1 MLIVLASLLPGAFW
15 LWYFNRYD
23 VWEKEPVWRL
33 LLTTA
38 AGAISVVPALIWEAP
53 FTDLFSASNS
63 LAMQVFLSF
72 LVVGLGEELC
82 KLLAVILSAFRTS
95 EFNEPMDG
103 IIYAAAAAIGFSVV
117 ENVLYI
123 TSFGLA
129 IAPLRATVSTL
140 AHIAFSGLG
149 GYFLGLAKMAPKP
162 WAAALLSL
170 IVAAFL
176 HGAFDFLLITGLVAP
191 CVLVIA
197 ILGLQALLFGAI
209 RNAVRLS
216 PFR

>member
-1 MLIVLASLLPGAFW
+1 
-15 LWYFNRYD
+15 
-23 VWEKEPVWRL
+23 
-33 LLTTA
+33 
-38 AGAISVVPALIWEAP
+38 
-53 FTDLFSASNS
+53 
-63 LAMQVFLSF
+63 MQVFLSF

-103 IIYAAAAAIGFSVV
+103 IIYAAAAAIG
-117 ENVLYI
+117 
-123 TSFGLA
+123 
-129 IAPLRATVSTL
+129 
-140 AHIAFSGLG
+140 FSGLG